1 VSGIN
6 WRTVG
11 KATFDKITEILLR
24 REFGLRGHAV
34 DGRGGDG
41 GIDYDVDDAK
51 IIFQLKYF
59 PEGFPVKSGRQAQ
72 IRKSFKAALKHDPDE
87 WILVVPTNVTP
98 PERKFVT
105 GLGKGKRVKI
115 SIRDENW
122 LDDLLTQAD
131 NKDLREAFLFGSDI
145 DYLHAK
151 AEAFKNNPVIRDAA
165 DLAKRVHALQENAD
179 IVDPNWRLEFAS
191 VGGEV
196 VQTLVPK
203 DSGAPE
209 RAPVTITWTAAVA
222 PDSPEQRAIEDAD
235 AYGLSSEIRLTG
247 EMIRDYEVRGTRL
260 LQSDRAPDELVIGPL
275 PGLRPNWLPGE
286 LLLTG
291 PAGERLGVFL
301 VNVAPRSQGRKGG
314 VVEMTLGEVLTFTLR
329 IPHELADHD
338 GNNIKYTFN
347 GAAGRPVTAVFEAA
361 DFIVQLGASAT
372 CELHVNGAHHVTIES
387 LNRTP
392 VELIKEFRTLRL
404 LTDDLRVIEAEAI
417 TRFRVPEHV
426 EAVERVHIRNLR
438 LMLEGHCVAHPT
450 ANSMTIGLSGDR
462 DQSLDQF
469 LNTDPKWMMFTSEPG
484 SLEVLGQ
491 TIYLPALSYAAHFTV
506 SQEQIDAAEAAF
518 ENNAAAGHGVV
529 LKTRPRDRLRMFLP
543 DRRHPNLPLEI
554 TPWDIEGIYQKG
566 LGPDGEPL
574 AELETHPPSTNPGP
588 TKPRALGS
596 TRHESVADDDNAE

>member
-1 VSGIN
+1 MS
-6 WRTVG
+6 
-11 KATFDKITEILLR
+11 L
-24 REFGLRGHAV
+24 
-34 DGRGGDG
+34 
-41 GIDYDVDDAK
+41 
-51 IIFQLKYF
+51 
-59 PEGFPVKSGRQAQ
+59 S
-72 IRKSFKAALKHDPDE
+72 
-87 WILVVPTNVTP
+87 
-98 PERKFVT
+98 
-105 GLGKGKRVKI
+105 
-115 SIRDENW
+115 
-122 LDDLLTQAD
+122 
-131 NKDLREAFLFGSDI
+131 
-145 DYLHAK
+145 
-151 AEAFKNNPVIRDAA
+151 
-165 DLAKRVHALQENAD
+165 LAR
-179 IVDPNWRLEFAS
+179 S
-191 VGGEV
+191 
-196 VQTLVPK
+196 
-203 DSGAPE
+203 
-209 RAPVTITWTAAVA
+209 
-222 PDSPEQRAIEDAD
+222 
-235 AYGLSSEIRLTG
+235 
-247 EMIRDYEVRGTRL
+247 
-260 LQSDRAPDELVIGPL
+260 

-329 IPHELADHD
+329 IPHELADQD

-404 LTDDLRVIEAEAI
+404 LTDDLRVIEAGAI

-518 ENNAAAGHGVV
+518 ENNAAAGQWGRAEDST
-529 LKTRPRDRLRMFLP
+529 KRPP
-543 DRRHPNLPLEI
+543 AHV
-554 TPWDIEGIYQKG
+554 
-566 LGPDGEPL
+566 
-574 AELETHPPSTNPGP
+574 PP
-588 TKPRALGS
+588 GS
-596 TRHESVADDDNAE
+596 TRPEPSTRDHPLGHRGDLPEGPRSGRRTARRARDSPAINQPWVRPTPRAGKYPT